1 MGIGICSMHYVG
13 MAAIEITP
21 AIRYDSVWV
30 GISFAIAIAAS
41 FAALGVA
48 FSAPRASGW
57 RRHHRAVGAVGMGL
71 AIAGMHYA
79 GMAAAKFP
87 DLAVS
92 GTAVINRGW
101 LAGAV
106 TVITLFV
113 LVAALLLSLIDAHA
127 AARTEKMQQS
137 LAEAAQTSRAKD
149 EFLAM
154 LGHELRNPLA
164 SIANAVHLL
173 QRAGPN
179 GSQRQ
184 FAEDVIAR
192 QSSHLTRI
200 VDDLLDVGRA
210 IAGKIS
216 LRREPIDVFAAVEE
230 TLRALAAAGITAGRR
245 VDLEGTTAWVDADRT
260 RIVQVISN
268 LVSNAVQHTVDG
280 GRIELRVESR
290 ADHVEITVRDDGV
303 GMNADTAARVFELF
317 FQAQQGPERRRGGL
331 GLGLTLARRILELHG
346 GSIEVASDG
355 PGRGA
360 TFKIRLQSTTPS
372 TTRTAASGPGTAAA
386 GMRHVVIVEDSADSR
401 LSLQKI
407 LEQEGHTVHTAVD
420 GRSGFD
426 VIAQMKP
433 DVAVIDIGLPG
444 LDGFGLAEQLRSL
457 GLRTYLI
464 ALTGYGLA
472 EDRRRAFASGF
483 DAHMTKPPQ
492 MDRLLALVA
501 SGSKAA

>member
-1 MGIGICSMHYVG
+1 
-13 MAAIEITP
+13 
-21 AIRYDSVWV
+21 
-30 GISFAIAIAAS
+30 
-41 FAALGVA
+41 
-48 FSAPRASGW
+48 
-57 RRHHRAVGAVGMGL
+57 
-71 AIAGMHYA
+71 
-79 GMAAAKFP
+79 
-87 DLAVS
+87 
-92 GTAVINRGW
+92 
-101 LAGAV
+101 
-106 TVITLFV
+106 
-113 LVAALLLSLIDAHA
+113 
-127 AARTEKMQQS
+127 
-137 LAEAAQTSRAKD
+137 
-149 EFLAM
+149 
-154 LGHELRNPLA
+154 
-164 SIANAVHLL
+164 
-173 QRAGPN
+173 
-179 GSQRQ
+179 
-184 FAEDVIAR
+184 
-192 QSSHLTRI
+192 
-200 VDDLLDVGRA
+200 
-210 IAGKIS
+210 
-216 LRREPIDVFAAVEE
+216 
-230 TLRALAAAGITAGRR
+230 
-245 VDLEGTTAWVDADRT
+245 
-260 RIVQVISN
+260 
-268 LVSNAVQHTVDG
+268 
-280 GRIELRVESR
+280 
-290 ADHVEITVRDDGV
+290 VEITVRDDGV